1 MAIVYRIESRDGVG
15 LYSTKS
21 KNVYE
26 DSLSTFLGLSNLYPD
41 KLHPS
46 PMWDKKMS
54 NKWGILEDKEIYY
67 FGCSSIKQLRNWLSD
82 EQLRM
87 IKNYDSSSHKI
98 VIYDVDDEH
107 FIDGKTQCAFIKE
120 KAIWFGEVEPELI
133 VDIRLIKPSRF
144 NFIYN
149 KRLKKIFTKYSEH
162 CMIMHVLG
170 QWPDNFEKW
179 IRSYYV

>member
-1 MAIVYRIESRDGVG
+1 MKKILDKIVVG
-15 LYSTKS
+15 FFVVILGFFWYCSTRYYVK
-21 KNVYE
+21 
-26 DSLSTFLGLSNLYPD
+26 PD
-41 KLHPS
+41 H
-46 PMWDKKMS
+46 
-54 NKWGILEDKEIYY
+54 
-67 FGCSSIKQLRNWLSD
+67 
-82 EQLRM
+82 
-87 IKNYDSSSHKI
+87 HKI